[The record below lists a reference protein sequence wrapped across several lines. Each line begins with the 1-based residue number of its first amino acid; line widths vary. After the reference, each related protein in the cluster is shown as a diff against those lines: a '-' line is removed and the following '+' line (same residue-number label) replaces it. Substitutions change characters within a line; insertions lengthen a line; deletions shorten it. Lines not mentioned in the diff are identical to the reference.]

1 MSANFNRRLES
12 VFLDQWRLA
21 EEARAAG
28 SAQERKYKDAA
39 RSLKHF
45 LREPRTATP
54 AVHVIGPV
62 RHAAAY
68 NRAFRVL
75 ADDDREDVRKLKQ
88 AMDVTGFVTVV
99 DNQHLI
105 HSSRQHGSQGSE
117 AKRGQIAIVAED
129 YAKLPQ
135 ILGEPDEVKP
145 GYSGRRGAP
154 AALVTKL
161 LNGLL
166 YTVVVEARCRR
177 RQVSFVTM
185 HKKAG

>member
-1 MSANFNRRLES
+1 M
-12 VFLDQWRLA
+12 DQRRLA
-21 EEARAAG
+21 EEVRAAG
-28 SAQERKYKDAA
+28 PAQERKYKDAA

-45 LREPRTATP
+45 LRQPGTTSP

-62 RHAAAY
+62 RHAAVY
-68 NRAFRVL
+68 NRAFRVVD
-75 ADDDREDVRKLKQ
+75 DDDREDIRNLKQ
-88 AMDVTGFVTVV
+88 AIDVTGFVTVV
-99 DNQHLI
+99 NNQHLI
-105 HSSRQHGSQGSE
+105 HSSRQHGSHGSE
-117 AKRGQIAIVAED
+117 AKRRQIAIVTED

-135 ILGEPDEVKP
+135 ILGEPDDVKP

-161 LNGLL
+161 LDGLL
-166 YTVVVEARCRR
+166 YTVVVEVRCRR